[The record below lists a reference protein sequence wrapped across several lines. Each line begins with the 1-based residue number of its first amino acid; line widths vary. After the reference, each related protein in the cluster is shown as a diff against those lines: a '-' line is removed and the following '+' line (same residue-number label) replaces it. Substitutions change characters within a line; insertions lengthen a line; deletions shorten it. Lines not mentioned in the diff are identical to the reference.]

1 MQRIQARSAVET
13 AGKAAME
20 KYDEVKTLRELNRE
34 RGAQED
40 ILPTLA
46 ACCLPCTWARL
57 ASMCLPKREKTPQQV
72 IDALLVKAEQAQ
84 QRIDVLAEK
93 LSAEKAGPVC
103 ARSAAIAAARRT
115 RSARPAAPSCRGRG
129 KYMEFSLYEIF
140 WYFVIYAV
148 LGWVVEVCFCS
159 INTGGF
165 ETGVFERPRVPHLR
179 LWHGGGA
186 GVPVAP
192 AP

>member
-1 MQRIQARSAVET
+1 MYFERKCPEMDKNLAKFLQDIAATAANAADSARSAVET

-40 ILPTLA
+40 IFADLGRMLYAMHMGAVGEHVPTEEG
-46 ACCLPCTWARL
+46 
-57 ASMCLPKREKTPQQV
+57 EKTPQQV

-103 ARSAAIAAARRT
+103 PQCGHSCGTEDAFC
-115 RSARPAAPSCRGRG
+115 PACGTQ
-129 KYMEFSLYEIF
+129 L
-140 WYFVIYAV
+140 
-148 LGWVVEVCFCS
+148 
-159 INTGGF
+159 
-165 ETGVFERPRVPHLR
+165 PRK
-179 LWHGGGA
+179 G
-186 GVPVAP
+186 
-192 AP
+192 